1 MVDSGFA
8 LMQRQQQQSETLN
21 YLVTTKERKKFCKR
35 GEKKI
40 RFEKN
45 LAGWKKL
52 YIL

>member
-35 GEKKI
+35 GEKKLDLKKKLG
-40 RFEKN
+40 RM
-45 LAGWKKL
+45 KKL